1 MNFKVPLRPVF
12 SEKIQEQR
20 EERGGGGKESKE
32 RVSQEK
38 NNEIVGNKGGRGI
51 K

>member
-20 EERGGGGKESKE
+20 EERGGGKESKE

-38 NNEIVGNKGGRGI
+38 NNEIVGNKGGRGM